1 MYDQNDCYKIIK
13 LKEGKM
19 GSNIGSR
26 ATLFINH
33 INTNNC
39 VWLLLLCVIIGGIKR
54 KVFGNSQGMVRKS
67 NGALCA
73 AGNHT

>member
-54 KVFGNSQGMVRKS
+54 KVLGSSKGNGKEGSGVLRTT
-67 NGALCA
+67 
-73 AGNHT
+73 GNHT